1 MKEIAEILG
10 HAGRVDITTNIWG
23 AKMSKLV
30 VNSMISGACGAF
42 GLTDWG
48 VIQRPELVEI
58 IVKEGKESLQVG
70 STLGYNM
77 EPIFGMSAEDLKG
90 STDDVLK
97 RNLLTLVSHTGQEAR
112 SMIFQDILKKR
123 QTEIDYISGLIVR
136 KGRAAGVPT
145 PFNETVTS
153 VIKEIELGK
162 GEPDVS
168 NVSRFPMK

>member
-10 HAGRVDITTNIWG
+10 HAGRVDMTTNIWG

-30 VNSMISGACGAF
+30 VNSMISCFSPVF
-42 GLTDWG
+42 GLRSSEL
-48 VIQRPELVEI
+48 IRKPELVEI
-58 IVKEGKESLQVG
+58 SMKVGRESLQVG
-70 STLGYNM
+70 TTLGYNM

-97 RNLLTLVSHTGQEAR
+97 RNLLTLVAHTGQEAR

-123 QTEIDYISGLIVR
+123 RTEIDYISGLIVR
-136 KGRAAGVPT
+136 KGREAGVPT

-153 VIKEIELGK
+153 VINEIELGK
-162 GEPDVS
+162 AEPDVS
-168 NVSRFPMK
+168 NVSRFPSK